1 MRDSQRPIAWLK
13 AAWREFERFPPEVRD
28 DMFTALTLAAVGGKA
43 EKAKPFT
50 GAGSGVFEIAL
61 RHAGNAYRAVYTVE
75 FAVEVIVVDAFQKKS
90 KTGVATPKVD
100 VQRIIGRLKTLR
112 EARR

>member
-1 MRDSQRPIAWLK
+1 MRSSERPVTWLK
-13 AAWREFERFPPEVRD
+13 AAWKEFGHFPVEVRD

-43 EKAKPFT
+43 EKAKHFT

-90 KTGVATPKVD
+90 KTGIATPKVD
-100 VQRIIGRLKTLR
+100 VDRIIGRLRKLR